1 MRIRSFL
8 CAVLVAL
15 ILLPASLS
23 SAEITDEDMA
33 LGGIRIGMT
42 RAEVEELYGSGMA
55 IADGVEEQDGI
66 ITASNQVRDYG
77 HTLTV
82 SYRQAAD
89 DDARVTS
96 VMLGV
101 NDVNEYN
108 AEPSEESRSL
118 ETPRGIHLDS
128 TREDLEAA
136 YGYIPKPKC
145 SHNAPPVCGYFYE
158 GDTAKLAFYIC
169 AEHSPGIRSIW
180 LHEK

>member
-1 MRIRSFL
+1 MKLKSFFL
-8 CAVLVAL
+8 AA
-15 ILLPASLS
+15 ILAFILPASLA
-23 SAEITDEDMA
+23 SAQLTDEDMA

-108 AEPSEESRSL
+108 MRPTEEAQHF